1 MERTAMKQ
9 RPVLTEGP
17 IAKTLLF
24 FSMPILLGNMLQS
37 LNGSVNSIW
46 VGKYLG
52 EQALAATS
60 NANIILFFLISS
72 VFGIGM
78 AATILVGQ
86 KIGAKQ
92 IEEAKKVVGTSA
104 IFFMALSLL
113 VASLGFVF
121 ASPILDILNTPNDAK
136 AMALVYTRIMFA
148 GVPFMFGY
156 NYVMIIL
163 RGSGDSKTPFYFL
176 LLSVGLDIILNPLLI
191 FGIGPFPKMDIG
203 GSATATFIAQFVSLF
218 AIIFYLYKKEYFL
231 RITKNDLSMLRV
243 NWDILRVLIAK
254 GVPMGLQMIVVSSSV
269 LGLVNII
276 NTFGSEATA
285 AYGAASQ
292 LSNYV
297 QMPAMAIGGAV
308 TSMAAQNIGAGKWDR
323 VHRITWM
330 GVWFNILL
338 TGSLVAIIHLFNR
351 QALLLFLPENSN
363 ALDIGI
369 QINNITLWSFIL
381 FGIMFVVSGVIR
393 STGAVMV
400 PLMITFLALW
410 VLRTPLAY
418 NLGKMYGLGAV
429 WWSFPISFTVTVVL
443 NILYYLYG
451 NWKEVKMG
459 R

>member
-1 MERTAMKQ
+1 MKQ

-24 FSMPILLGNMLQS
+24 FSMPILLGNILQS

-86 KIGAKQ
+86 KVGAKQ

-136 AMALVYTRIMFA
+136 TMALIYTRIMFA

-176 LLSVGLDIILNPLLI
+176 LLSVGLDIVLNPLFI
-191 FGIGPFPKMDIG
+191 FGIGPFPKMGIG

-218 AIIFYLYKKEYFL
+218 AIIYYLYKKEYFL
-231 RITKNDLSMLRV
+231 RITKNDLPMLRM

-297 QMPAMAIGGAV
+297 IMPAMAIGGAV

-323 VHRITWM
+323 VHRITWI

-363 ALDIGI
+363 ALNIGI

-381 FGIMFVVSGVIR
+381 FGIMFVVSGVVR

-400 PLMITFLALW
+400 PLMIAFLALW

-418 NLGKMYGLGAV
+418 YLGKMYGLGAV

-443 NILYYLYG
+443 NILYYMYG